1 MKILAIRGCNIASL
15 EGPFEID
22 FTQEPLAS
30 SGIYAITGPTG
41 AGKSTILDAL
51 SLALYENTPRLTKAG
66 ENKIPDVKTSLV
78 GVNNPATLMRRGTS
92 EAYAEVDF
100 IGIDGIAYR
109 SRWSARRGH
118 KKAHNP
124 IQAPSI
130 VLTRID
136 NNAEFPEKKK
146 GTLTEISRLV
156 GLTYDQFTRTVLLA
170 QGDFALFLKA
180 NDSERASLL
189 EKLTGTSIYTQ
200 ISMRIYA
207 RTEEVRKELENLR
220 TRMEDNHLLSNEEI
234 AKYDQEL
241 TDLNIQ
247 LKLVEKEYQEAQ
259 HMQTWFL
266 DEEKFKQQISL
277 SLQKLSDE
285 NQKKEQEARNYDL
298 LQEIAL
304 TSEGFSF
311 LKDKKELY
319 DRLSALINQIKEL
332 QIQMADQKEQSL
344 AQEKLFVIAAT
355 DLKTFEFQEDA
366 YNQQMQKAYTSEN
379 KLKNAEDS
387 YNKEYKLLETSQKRK
402 QEKLQHIENYKIK
415 YQQSADNHKLS
426 AEWLAKYEERKDV
439 AENHTL
445 ILHHLKQA
453 ETYLSK
459 INTLFTQEK
468 TEVLIFDDLKKEFSE
483 NQKLEENSRKLYAEM
498 RDKKLQKK
506 QELDKT
512 NLQSVKD
519 NLEKENLFR
528 TSLQNLIR
536 IWQLIHPCKKEFE
549 NNIVDCK
556 TLETELGKFQK
567 QLDESEKT
575 FLVLQGKFEIA
586 QQVYN
591 RTLQA
596 ANENVAA
603 MRATLQENEPCPVC
617 GSTHHPYHHQVDQH
631 FRQLLKEA
639 KDSFDQLKETNG
651 QLNDTV
657 SNLRIKIS
665 VNNEK
670 IAGLIRRN
678 EELRQNLAQLQA
690 QWSENTLSSRFSTEA
705 VAANEDMLVEALN
718 QSNASI
724 VQYDKEIAM
733 IEAVKKE
740 VEELEKEENIKERL
754 LVEVRH
760 KLETLQ
766 ERLNVS
772 EDKIKTIRMQIQEQ
786 NILLDRDLTTVDE
799 YFRSAEWRTNWKQ
812 DVTKFLT
819 AIQDFTN
826 SWNENQKQL
835 ELNQNQMR
843 QFQSNIEIEE
853 QTLKS
858 ISEEYQRLEQSCSQ
872 KQQDI
877 AAIKKEL
884 LQLLGG
890 KSIQELE
897 KAHID
902 KKEKLTKYKEQIN
915 QEWNTTKENLAKLSG
930 ELQAVE
936 KQQKEYTCQLTQAT
950 LSFEEWLQRLNST
963 NNTSYTETRIS
974 ELMSI
979 PSEWI
984 KEKEAIQVRMDRA
997 ILEIKAELKTHQQNL
1012 ENHNTKKPLGLTL
1025 QDALN
1030 IMTEKKQVK
1039 ENIDQQRLQIRTM
1052 LNQNSERMHLLT
1064 GLQALFETKKSEYN
1078 NWSKLNAEIGK
1089 ADGGK
1094 FKHIAQS
1101 YTLDLLLQTANMHI
1115 RTIAPRYRLQR
1126 IPESLS
1132 LLVVDR
1138 DMCDQIRSVHSL
1150 SGGETFLVSLSLALG
1165 LSSLS
1170 SKQMNI
1176 ESLFIDE
1183 GFGSLDEESL
1193 MMAMDALESLRL
1205 QGRKV
1210 GVITHVKEMTERI
1223 TTRIQVVKQQ
1233 NGASKILLAQ

>member
-22 FTQEPLAS
+22 FTQEPLVS

-66 ENKIPDVKTSLV
+66 ENKIPDVKTALV
-78 GVNNPATLMRRGTS
+78 GVNNPVTLMRRGAT

-109 SRWSARRGH
+109 SRWSVRRGH
-118 KKAHNP
+118 RKAHNP
-124 IQAPSI
+124 IQAPSVI
-130 VLTRID
+130 LTRID

-146 GTLTEISRLV
+146 GTLAEISRLV

-180 NDSERASLL
+180 NDSDRASLL

-220 TRMEDNHLLSNEEI
+220 TRMGDNHLLSDEEI
-234 AKYDQEL
+234 EKYNKEL
-241 TDLNIQ
+241 NELDIQ
-247 LKLVEKEYQEAQ
+247 LRSVEKEYQDAQ

-285 NQKKEQEARNYDL
+285 NQEKEQEAKNYNL

-311 LKDKKELY
+311 LKDKRELY
-319 DRLSALINQIKEL
+319 NRLSVLTNQIEEL
-332 QIQMADQKEQSL
+332 QTQIAYQKEQSS
-344 AQEKLFVIAAT
+344 AQEQLFEKAEN
-355 DLKTFEFQEDA
+355 DLKTFELQEET
-366 YNQQMQKAYTSEN
+366 YNQQMQKANTSES
-379 KLKNAEDS
+379 KLKDAEYS
-387 YNKEYKLLETSQKRK
+387 FNEEYKLLEASQKRK
-402 QEKLQHIENYKIK
+402 QDKLQQIEKYQKQ
-415 YQQSADNHKLS
+415 YQQSDNNRKLS
-426 AEWLAKYEERKDV
+426 ADWLAKYEERKEV

-453 ETYLSK
+453 ETYLDK
-459 INTLFTQEK
+459 INTLSIQEK
-468 TEVLIFDDLKKEFSE
+468 TEVSTFDDLKKAFFE
-483 NQKLEENSRKLYAEM
+483 NQKLEENSRKSYA
-498 RDKKLQKK
+498 DVQGKKLQKK

-519 NLEKENLFR
+519 SLEKENIHC
-528 TSLQNLIR
+528 TYLQNLIR
-536 IWQLIHPCKKEFE
+536 IWELTLPLKKEFE
-549 NNIVDCK
+549 NNVSGLK
-556 TLETELGKFQK
+556 TLEPELRESQNK
-567 QLDESEKT
+567 LSESEKT
-575 FLVLQGKFEIA
+575 LLVLQGKFEIA
-586 QQVYN
+586 EQVYN

-617 GSTHHPYHHQVDQH
+617 GSTHHPYHSLVDQH

-639 KDSFDQLKETNG
+639 KDSFDQLKETKE

-657 SNLRIKIS
+657 ANLRIKIS

-670 IAGLIRRN
+670 IASLIRRN
-678 EELRQNLAQLQA
+678 EELRQNLAQLQE
-690 QWSENTLSSRFSTEA
+690 QWNENILSSRFSTEVVGA
-705 VAANEDMLVEALN
+705 KEDMLVEALN
-718 QSNASI
+718 QSNACI
-724 VQYDKEIAM
+724 AQYDKEIAL
-733 IEAVKKE
+733 IETLKKE
-740 VEELEKEENIKERL
+740 VEELEKEESLKELR
-754 LVEVRH
+754 LVELQH
-760 KLETLQ
+760 KLATQQ
-766 ERLNVS
+766 ERLSAS
-772 EDKIKTIRMQIQEQ
+772 ENKINSIRTQIEEQ
-786 NILLDRDLTTVDE
+786 NILLDKDLSAVDG
-799 YFRSAEWRTNWKQ
+799 YFRSADWRMNWKQ
-812 DVTKFLT
+812 DVAKFLT
-819 AIQDFTN
+819 AIQEFTN

-835 ELNQNQMR
+835 ELSHNQMQ

-858 ISEEYQRLEQSCSQ
+858 LSEEYQRLEQSCGQ
-872 KQQDI
+872 KQQNI
-877 AAIKKEL
+877 TAIKKEL
-884 LQLLGG
+884 FQLLGG

-897 KAHID
+897 KAHTNE
-902 KKEKLTKYKEQIN
+902 KENLTKCKELIN
-915 QEWNTTKENLAKLSG
+915 QKWNTIKESLAKLSG

-936 KQQKEYTCQLTQAT
+936 KQQKEHTAQLTQAT
-950 LSFEEWLQRLNST
+950 LSFDEWLQGLNNT

-974 ELMSI
+974 ELMAI
-979 PSEWI
+979 PAEWI
-984 KEKEAIQVRMDRA
+984 KEKEAIHARMERA

-1012 ENHNTKKPLGLTL
+1012 EDHNTKKPADFTL

-1030 IMTEKKQVK
+1030 IMNEKKQVK
-1039 ENIDQQRLQIRTM
+1039 ENIDQQRIHIKSM
-1052 LNQNSERMHLLT
+1052 LNQNTERMHLLT
-1064 GLQALFETKKSEYN
+1064 GLQALFEAKRSEYD

-1233 NGASKILLAQ
+1233 NGASKIMLAQ